1 MNIPTGHQ
9 AVMPYLILN
18 GASKFI
24 DFTQKVFD
32 AKLISTHL
40 RDDQKTIMHA
50 EIGIDGS
57 TIMLAEATE
66 QFPPQNAHL
75 FVYVEDADKSFQA
88 AKDNGAEVM
97 TELSDQDY
105 GRTCGVTDPT
115 GNVWWITSLK

>member
-57 TIMLAEATE
+57 TIMFAEATE
-66 QFPPQNAHL
+66 QFAPQTAHL
-75 FVYVEDADKSFQA
+75 FIYVEDADKSFQA

>member
-1 MNIPTGHQ
+1 MNLPTEHQ
-9 AVMPYLILN
+9 AVMPYLILY

-24 DFTQKVFD
+24 EFTQKVFN

-50 EIGIDGS
+50 EINIDGS
-57 TIMLAEATE
+57 TIMFAEATE
-66 QFPPQNAHL
+66 QFATHTAHL
-75 FVYVEDADKSFQA
+75 FVYVEDADKSFQV
-88 AKDNGAEVM
+88 AKDNGAEVV